1 MGDNNAGSMTIVD
14 GKYLH
19 DEWCHY
25 VIDGEACSCHVDV
38 VRQLEVELKKEKE
51 ESNRLYGI
59 GQDYDAEVKA
69 LRELFID
76 LLATQG
82 LVTAKREVEIPEE
95 LSATLDIGLPLARR
109 IVDALV

>member
-1 MGDNNAGSMTIVD
+1 MTDKCTSPEGHVWEINATGIT
-14 GKYLH
+14 YAR
-19 DEWCHY
+19 EWCF
-25 VIDGEACSCHVDV
+25 IRLPIEQAEAILNEHAA
-38 VRQLEVELKKEKE
+38 LKMENE
-51 ESNRLYGI
+51 G
-59 GQDYDAEVKA
+59 

-109 IVDALV
+109 IVDALLTAEEQE